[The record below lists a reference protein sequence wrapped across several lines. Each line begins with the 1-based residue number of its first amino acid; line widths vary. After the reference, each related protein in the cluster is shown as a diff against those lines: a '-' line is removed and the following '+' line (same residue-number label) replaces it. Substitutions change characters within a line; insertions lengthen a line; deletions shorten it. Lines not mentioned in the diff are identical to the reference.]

1 MSCTLVQYVS
11 DADCDKPY
19 IYDVNS
25 YCFLAIYGVHSYL
38 IVCPAGL

>member
-11 DADCDKPY
+11 DADCDKP
-19 IYDVNS
+19 YDVNS